1 MKVLNYVQCKGYCAE
16 LENGIAGI
24 SMIYALSVPNLRDC
38 ATDKSFSIALL
49 GHCFKTTWKG
59 KNGRKKCKTA
69 FIRHDEGLR
78 RKWLGKS
85 FSLYNPHI
93 ESNSQLVHLNR
104 CILVFDYK
112 LRQLFPSFGTLQN
125 VREDDKNDQG
135 SDSIIDE
142 ETRCFRWNG
151 FHV

>member
-1 MKVLNYVQCKGYCAE
+1 MQLIKVSPLHYWAIVLKQHE
-16 LENGIAGI
+16 
-24 SMIYALSVPNLRDC
+24 
-38 ATDKSFSIALL
+38 
-49 GHCFKTTWKG
+49 KG
-59 KNGRKKCKTA
+59 KEMDAKNVKLLSYAMTRA
-69 FIRHDEGLR
+69 FVVSDWRM
-78 RKWLGKS
+78 S

-142 ETRCFRWNG
+142 ETRCVR
-151 FHV
+151 